1 MRTGWLPGNVR
12 FACPYRKSRSPGFA
26 PGFAIIAS
34 SHVQSH
40 FSAAGHVFLRL
51 PIPSRSPDR
60 DPGPPSSA
68 CRAAPFGTKA
78 PQTVSSRPDAVGLA
92 LTGVQRLAVG
102 TRYRE
107 ARDSDRLA
115 SQGVPLVLD
124 VERTS
129 RKGGKTDR
137 VTRDQA
143 LDPVHEPRESVV
155 GRTTDPR

>member
-1 MRTGWLPGNVR
+1 MQSPWSTTN
-12 FACPYRKSRSPGFA
+12 CPYRKSRAPDSA
-26 PGFAIIAS
+26 PGFAIIPS

-40 FSAAGHVFLRL
+40 LSAAGHAFLCL

-68 CRAAPFGTKA
+68 CRVAPFGTKA
-78 PQTVSSRPDAVGLA
+78 PQTVPSRPDAVGLV
-92 LTGVQRLAVG
+92 LTGVERLAVG
-102 TRYRE
+102 TRHRQ
-107 ARDSDRLA
+107 ARHSDRLA

-124 VERTS
+124 VERTP